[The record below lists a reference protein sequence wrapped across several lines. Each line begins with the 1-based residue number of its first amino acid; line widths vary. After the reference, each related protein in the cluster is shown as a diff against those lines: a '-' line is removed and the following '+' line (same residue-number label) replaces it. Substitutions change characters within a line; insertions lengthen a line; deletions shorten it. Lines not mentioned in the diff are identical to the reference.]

1 MNTIAVTA
9 SISRKAGGLQQS
21 VRRLHQALSELPG
34 VKVSVATL
42 LDEYSVQD
50 VPEWLPLSVSLSRLF
65 GPRAFGFSPGF
76 FPKLLQANA
85 DIMHLHGIWQ
95 YPSLAVNR
103 WHNRTGRPY
112 LVSSHGMLDTWAV
125 RNSAWKK
132 RIALA
137 FYERRNLEGAACLRA
152 LCESEAKAIR
162 QFGLRKPICIIPNG
176 IDLPEGGRRNEEG
189 GNPPWVGLIEPGRKV
204 VLYLG
209 RIHPKKGLVNLIR
222 AWNTILNS
230 QPSTNGWLLAIAG
243 WDQGGHEEQLKLLAR
258 ELGLSFADVRDQ
270 KSAVSSQW
278 PLVFLGPQFG
288 DSKVACYANCDAFI
302 LPSFSEGLP
311 MVVLEAWAYAKPVLM
326 TPECNLTEGFAA
338 NAAIRIEPN
347 VESVA
352 AGLEEL
358 FHLPPSDLCSLGTN
372 GRTLVAGKFTW
383 PKIAVEMKSV
393 YDWVLGGGPKPSCVH
408 IN

>member
-1 MNTIAVTA
+1 MNTIAVVA
-9 SISRKAGGLQQS
+9 SISRNAGGLQQS
-21 VRRLHQALSELPG
+21 VRRLHQSLSELPG
-34 VKVSVATL
+34 VKVSVTAL

-76 FPKLLQANA
+76 FTKLLQTNA

-112 LVSSHGMLDTWAV
+112 LVSSHGMLDPWAV
-125 RNSAWKK
+125 HNSAWKK
-132 RIALA
+132 RTARVL
-137 FYERRNLEGAACLRA
+137 YEQRNLEGATCLRA
-152 LCESEAKAIR
+152 LCESEAQAIR
-162 QFGLRKPICIIPNG
+162 QFGLRNPICIIPNG
-176 IDLPEGGRRNEEG
+176 MDLPEGGKQEEQG
-189 GNPPWVGLIEPGRKV
+189 GNSPWAGLIEPERKV
-204 VLYLG
+204 LLYLG
-209 RIHPKKGLVNLIR
+209 RIHPKKGVVNLIK
-222 AWNTILNS
+222 AWAAVQGSEWT
-230 QPSTNGWLLAIAG
+230 LAIAG
-243 WDQGGHEEQLKLLAR
+243 WDQDGHEEELKSLASG
-258 ELGLSFADVRDQ
+258 LGLSFADTRDQ
-270 KSAVSSQW
+270 KSAVDRQW

-288 DSKVACYANCDAFI
+288 ASKVACYVNCDAFI

-311 MVVLEAWAYAKPVLM
+311 MVVLEAWAYGKPVLM
-326 TPECNLTEGFAA
+326 TPECNLPEGFAA

-358 FHLPPSDLCSLGTN
+358 FRLPHSVLCSLGTN
-372 GRTLVAGKFTW
+372 GRTLVASRFTW

-393 YDWVLGGGPKPSCVH
+393 YDWILGGGPKPSCVQ